1 MGALN
6 TRDHELQTIAIAT
19 DQPAIATIART
30 SIALATDGSGDCTA
44 YSVDVAGLVLG
55 FYYDRGNLDNSTTDI
70 TVTENDTGAPLLTLT
85 NVTASSRY
93 RPRVATHDVN
103 GVATGA
109 LDAPAV
115 VGKIKV
121 VVAQGGASKAGT
133 LHVYIDGSA
142 APA

>member
-1 MGALN
+1 M
-6 TRDHELQTIAIAT
+6 TSRIVEQLQTLPRIK
-19 DQPAIATIART
+19 RT

-44 YSVDVAGLVLG
+44 YSSSVAGHVIG
-55 FYYDRGNLDNSTTDI
+55 FYYDRGTLDNATTDI
-70 TVTENDTGAPLLTLT
+70 TVTEEFTGAPLLTLT
-85 NVTASSRY
+85 NVTATARY

-115 VGKIKV
+115 VGRIKV

-133 LHVYIDGSA
+133 LYAYIDGSVA
-142 APA
+142 D